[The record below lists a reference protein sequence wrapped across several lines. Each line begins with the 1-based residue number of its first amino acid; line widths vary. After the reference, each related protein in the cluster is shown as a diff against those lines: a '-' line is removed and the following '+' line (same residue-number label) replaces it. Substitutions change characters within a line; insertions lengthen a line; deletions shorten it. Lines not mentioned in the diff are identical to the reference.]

1 MEPSRKRRR
10 AAGGRIASATAFA
23 LVASLAAACSGTAR
37 QPLPPPAA
45 PGTPPVAGA
54 TAEEPPSAL
63 PGLDHLLELPG
74 SSVTFHYSPEALD
87 RAAHLQLRLE
97 TLAALLRSLAARQ
110 AVYEVWVLSRED
122 WATARLEVPY
132 GLPARVASASFA
144 APAWGDAAMVA
155 ELERRLGG
163 PLPALGAV
171 PLRGTAEEGA
181 ALVLADRLLQVE
193 IARDFVARAGVVG
206 DEPWIAPLLAHL
218 LARVAFE
225 RFEPGRMPEIA
236 AAFDRLAAAH
246 GEARAHRL
254 ADYREGLPLDTDLW
268 FQAQLL
274 RGADVIWVEEGP
286 HGAARWL
293 YRLIDK
299 AKPVEREAL
308 EKRYPALAPWRA
320 ESFSP

>member
-1 MEPSRKRRR
+1 MEPRRR
-10 AAGGRIASATAFA
+10 RRHAAGGKLASALA
-23 LVASLAAACSGTAR
+23 LVAPLAASCSGTAR
-37 QPLPPPAA
+37 QPLPPPASS
-45 PGTPPVAGA
+45 GPPAVASA
-54 TAEEPPSAL
+54 AAESPPAVL

-97 TLAALLRSLAARQ
+97 TLAALLRSLAPQRSS
-110 AVYEVWVLSRED
+110 YEVWVLSRED
-122 WATARLEVPY
+122 WAAARLEVPY
-132 GLPARVASASFA
+132 GLPARVAPAKLA

-171 PLRGTAEEGA
+171 PLRGTAEEAA

-193 IARDFVARAGVVG
+193 IARDFVARAGLAG

-218 LARVAFE
+218 LARIAFE
-225 RFEPGRMPEIA
+225 RYEPGRMPEIA
-236 AAFDRLAAAH
+236 AAFDRLAAAS
-246 GEARAHRL
+246 GGARAHPL
-254 ADYREGLPLDTDLW
+254 AAYREGLPLETNFW

-274 RGADVIWVEEGP
+274 RGADIVWVEEGS
-286 HGAARWL
+286 HGAARRL

-299 AKPVEREAL
+299 GEPVARAAL
-308 EKRYPALAPWRA
+308 EKRYPGLEVWRA
-320 ESFSP
+320 AAFAP